1 MKLLLLTFHLLI
13 LKNIFLALDLYE
25 KKDITDF
32 PPTEKINCLITNY
45 FTHETFLK
53 NTANGD
59 PIESNIF
66 FIIGE
71 KTIKSYYI
79 NNYFT
84 IISSPIITRPLY
96 NLYSAS
102 SDYIYIPKYYL
113 FSTYEGEPYEK
124 SIFLGFC
131 NNYFFSVYT
140 FDLTNQD
147 FLLVKSESYEKYLIP
162 NLNHRCSGSAYI
174 GNNDFGD
181 KIFVSNSYSFYSND
195 NNIYNIK
202 YEIKIFEYNVKSYDI
217 NYYVGKTINIELADY
232 TTIQQ
237 NNFDNAILTGLDNL
251 FNQEGVSFIKCKIIN
266 SYINL
271 FLEFPYDKEIIL
283 LCLYYS
289 KDLINSLP
297 NEPKL
302 AIRLDLLKNNLG
314 SNDLTLISTLTL
326 KNSIN
331 IDKDNNDNIN
341 YIYPEMITYKNTQ
354 GDIYVILKGKKY
366 TEIYTINL
374 NVETLLLSNAQLNLS
389 NTYDNNEII
398 SFTTREY
405 IGSFF
410 LSEYNIENNLLNIYI
425 YGDIVNKNNYQ
436 ETKVELNPISD
447 EQVLNT
453 QIVSLSNY
461 LLSILIITDNNKYLI
476 FITYPICDP
485 NTNKIFT
492 MNSENPRY
500 INYAELIPNNL
511 NDNEEIFSYP
521 NKIIDSAMK
530 SNTASVNYAKI
541 EFDENYL
548 TLEEKEQ
555 YLNIEYY
562 TSDNNRITLNPK
574 IHIKDLIIYYNL
586 YFQKNSDENKYYS
599 PKCSFI
605 VNICHD
611 FCNKCSSYS
620 TDNENPNCIECL
632 KPLYYPLSEDNS
644 VDNSKCENI
653 SDIPIRGYY
662 FDETEEKFIKCNE
675 ECEYCI
681 GPEPDQCLKCDD
693 NILYLSEENLNF
705 TYINN
710 KKYEYSNCVPC
721 NLNYY
726 TYSNNNFDDLSSKVC
741 QDISHNKCPNDY
753 PFLYTDYDTNICYQ
767 NCKNTG
773 TKDIYGN
780 NNICNEECDKPFF
793 YFENNTCIYGDK
805 CPDGYYYFPQKFY
818 CIEKCQSNLYH
829 VKEEKENIDN
839 EKYFEFKCDSTCPLL
854 DKPYY
859 FSDEDNYKYCL
870 PSCDKFDYYYGNEIS
885 IKYDIYYKNTLICY
899 SKSQCNNLKDEY
911 SNKKYVALITEN
923 GSQKRICI
931 EECKEVSQFLLP
943 QSFIEDYDCTL
954 ECPENYGNFSW
965 ICIDCSS
972 IGYKEYQKNCVEDC
986 PPHSY
991 KVVGDLLQY
1000 RYKCFS
1006 TCPDDYPY
1014 ADNINYIC
1022 YDNIDN
1028 VPKYKINCDKTKHLW
1043 YTDYDVNNL
1052 PFPVCLN
1059 DTDIY
1064 LSCAAVIQDYS
1075 YTNKITHECV
1085 KICPDYTIQ
1094 NEYTKFCE
1102 LKLNADL
1109 DFTIIRDTLL
1119 THELNNTST
1128 KTESNI
1134 IQYSRDAD
1142 SQFTI
1147 SFYLF
1152 NYSAILEKL
1161 KNNRNPS
1168 ITIQQQTN
1176 GDIRQD
1182 PSSPFYYLNGT
1193 EFFISD
1199 QCENLLR
1206 ELYNIPYY
1214 NEIDYISITYEYING
1229 IKQQIR
1235 RPKKYYE
1242 RQYLLGLL
1250 MDIRRDNT
1258 SQVEYKLYNPKEPY
1272 MELNLALCKENGG
1285 EFNKVQI
1292 NIEKNLPYKI
1302 YNLFD
1307 EVYNFYINN
1316 INEKFEGKR
1325 SKDYVY
1331 DIFNKNS
1338 DFFTSPC
1345 TPFTSNYGTDILSKD
1360 RFERFYTEIN
1370 FCETNCTYQGI
1381 ERSVKNKNENFI
1393 LIKCLCDLKEKYY
1406 TENEIKFGP
1415 NSNGETPN
1423 YDISLQT
1430 IKSNFICFK
1439 KILNIASI
1447 FTKENILGLITLI
1460 CFILILAL
1468 YIIQCMTSIT
1478 NLIETLNMIRIGKYD
1493 HGLIL
1498 FKNVKDYIKEQKKRD
1513 ECYQKRKALKKIH
1526 LKKEKPKNLNLI
1538 QAQHKIKKAENN
1550 IKRKFEGKEMI
1561 PDEKKDELEII
1572 RDRIKDLEEKL
1583 KLKYEKKG
1591 MKNKKIKIKIKEDP
1605 ADIKKINQEIK
1616 ISKKR
1621 LEDLRKQKKEI
1632 ELEKLKYHS
1641 FSSMGSL
1648 PPQPPKRIL
1657 SELPMLDEIDDDLEI
1672 TSKEKIVK
1680 KNKKSKKKDIKKNN
1694 IKEEEKEKNKKD
1706 DDNNNINIE
1715 NEDKKEINNQNEIL
1729 SINKNKEKENIKS
1742 EEKKEENEEGG
1753 EKEEEKNSELSW
1765 ETYDSKDPDGEIKK
1779 KKKKLDKKNKAIEEK
1794 KKREIQL
1801 LLIEKRIKEIEK
1813 RIELLPEE
1821 AAKQKKLLKKEKL
1834 KKEMLKKGLPIKEDI
1849 EIINSENEPIE
1860 KNEENNINNEITK
1873 NEEIPEENLSEINKE
1888 EQSENDDKIS
1898 EQITQVKKVK
1908 KKKDAFFKSIL
1919 NKKYQ
1924 FKYMRLF
1931 YEERP
1936 YNFARDCAIINF
1948 NDLFTSNDFFYIY
1961 VDVEMNDMIYRRAL
1975 KEDNRSFCAMYWCF
1989 LKYKNNFIFCVTKD
2003 YFNIITVKIAILI
2016 YSLSMYPLFSCLFI
2030 NDTLIHKMYIESNNI
2045 KKHTILSTDA
2055 ISIVQYIFT
2064 PIIIEIITLFLKKFV
2079 LTEKDIINFIHKKK
2093 YHSNYVLQEMVKNH
2107 DVRDEKDEEEKDKIL
2122 KQIQNSNKNKEE
2134 KAKETDA
2141 YFAVNDNELKEQ
2153 NKIDYEKE
2161 FEENKTLINEI
2172 RMEISTY
2179 PEKINNRILF
2189 FFIGAFLLSFFNFY
2203 HVTVFTMVYYNCYK
2217 KIILGTVIPLIIN
2230 FIYPFINCLI
2240 IVSLR
2245 YFALNR
2251 GFINLYKLS
2260 KILSYI

>member
-53 NTANGD
+53 NTADGD
-59 PIESNIF
+59 PIESSIF

-71 KTIKSYYI
+71 STIKSNYI

-96 NLYSAS
+96 NLFSVS

-181 KIFVSNSYSFYSND
+181 KIFVSNSYSFYTND
-195 NNIYNIK
+195 NNIYNVK

-436 ETKVELNPISD
+436 ETKVEFNSISS

-461 LLSILIITDNNKYLI
+461 LLSILIITENNKYLV

-485 NTNKIFT
+485 INTNKIFSID
-492 MNSENPRY
+492 SENSIP
-500 INYAELIPNNL
+500 IISNSLIPNSL
-511 NDNEEIFSYP
+511 NTNEEIFSYP
-521 NKIIDSAMK
+521 NRIIDTAMQL
-530 SNTASVNYAKI
+530 NTGSVNYIKI

-548 TLEEKEQ
+548 TSEEKDQ
-555 YLNIEYY
+555 YLNIEYNN
-562 TSDNNRITLNPK
+562 DNKQISLNPK

-586 YFQKNSDENKYYS
+586 YFQKSGDENKYYS

-605 VNICHD
+605 VNICHK
-611 FCNKCSSYS
+611 FCNKCIAYS
-620 TDNENPNCIECL
+620 PDDDDPKCIECL
-632 KPLYYPLSEDNS
+632 QPLYYPLSEDNTIC
-644 VDNSKCENI
+644 KNI
-653 SDIPIRGYY
+653 NDIPIRNYY
-662 FDETEEKFIKCNE
+662 FDETEEKFIECDA
-675 ECEYCI
+675 ECEYCV
-681 GPEPDQCLKCDD
+681 GPGPDQCLKCAD
-693 NILYLSEENLNF
+693 NTLFLTEEKLNYI
-705 TYINN
+705 YINN
-710 KKYEYSNCVPC
+710 KKYEYSNCDVC

-726 TYSNNNFDDLSSKVC
+726 RYSNYNFDDFSSKVC
-741 QDISHNKCPNDY
+741 LDISHNKCPNDFPY
-753 PFLYTDYDTNICYQ
+753 SYFHDNINVNFCYQ

-773 TKDIYGN
+773 TVNIYGIMKSN
-780 NNICNEECDKPFF
+780 ACSDECDNNF
-793 YFENNTCIYGDK
+793 YFFENNTCIDEEE
-805 CPDGYYYFPQKFY
+805 CPNGYYYFPQGFY
-818 CIEKCQSNLYH
+818 CIEKCQNNLYH
-829 VKEEKENIDN
+829 VKEEKENVDN
-839 EKYFEFKCDSTCPLL
+839 EKYFELKCDSTCPLL
-854 DKPYY
+854 DIPYY
-859 FSDEDNYKYCL
+859 FVDEDNYKYCL

-899 SKSQCNNLKDEY
+899 SKSQCNNFKDEY
-911 SNKKYVALITEN
+911 SNKKYVASITEN
-923 GSQKRICI
+923 GSQKRLCVT
-931 EECKEVSQFLLP
+931 ECKEVSQLLLP
-943 QSFIEDYDCTL
+943 QSYIEENDCTL

-965 ICIDCSS
+965 KCIDCAS
-972 IGYKEYQKNCVEDC
+972 IGYKIYQKNCVENC
-986 PPHSY
+986 PTNSY
-991 KVVGDLLQY
+991 RVMGDLPEY
-1000 RYKCFS
+1000 RDKCFS

-1014 ADNINYIC
+1014 ADDINFIC
-1022 YDNIDN
+1022 YDNIDD

-1043 YTDYDVNNL
+1043 YTGYDVNNL

-1064 LSCAAVIQDYS
+1064 LSCAAVIQEYPF
-1075 YTNKITHECV
+1075 TNKITHECV
-1085 KICPDYTIQ
+1085 NICPDYTIQ

-1102 LKLNADL
+1102 LKLDTDL

-1128 KTESNI
+1128 KTETNI
-1134 IQYSRDAD
+1134 IKYSRDAN
-1142 SQFTI
+1142 SEYTI

-1161 KNNRNPS
+1161 KNNINPS

-1193 EFFISD
+1193 EFIISD

-1206 ELYNIPYY
+1206 ELYDIPYY
-1214 NEIDYISITYEYING
+1214 NEIDYVSITYEYING

-1235 RPKKYYE
+1235 TPKKYYV

-1272 MELNLALCKENGG
+1272 MELDLSLCKENGG
-1285 EFNKVQI
+1285 DFNKVKI
-1292 NIEKNLPYKI
+1292 NIEKNLPTNV

-1307 EVYNFYINN
+1307 EVYNYYINN

-1345 TPFTSNYGTDILSKD
+1345 TPFASKYGTDILSKD

-1370 FCETNCTYQGI
+1370 FCEENCTYEGI

-1393 LIKCLCDLKEKYY
+1393 LIKCLCDLKDRYY
-1406 TENEIKFGP
+1406 KENEIKFGP
-1415 NSNGETPN
+1415 NSNGGMPN

-1430 IKSNFICFK
+1430 IKSNFICYK
-1439 KILNIASI
+1439 KILNITSI
-1447 FTKENILGLITLI
+1447 FTKENILGLITLV

-1468 YIIQCMTSIT
+1468 YIIQCITST
-1478 NLIETLNMIRIGKYD
+1478 THLIETLNMIRVGKYD

-1498 FKNVKDYIKEQKKRD
+1498 FKNVKDYLKEQKKRD
-1513 ECYQKRKALKKIH
+1513 ACYQKRKALKKIH
-1526 LKKEKPKNLNLI
+1526 LKIEKPKNLNLI

-1561 PDEKKDELEII
+1561 PDEKKDELEMI

-1583 KLKYEKKG
+1583 KLKYAKKG
-1591 MKNKKIKIKIKEDP
+1591 MKDKKIKIKIKEDP
-1605 ADIKKINQEIK
+1605 TDIKKINQEIK

-1672 TSKEKIVK
+1672 TSKEKIVMKKQK
-1680 KNKKSKKKDIKKNN
+1680 KNKKKEIQKNN
-1694 IKEEEKEKNKKD
+1694 IKEEEKEKEKEKKD
-1706 DDNNNINIE
+1706 DDNNIDN
-1715 NEDKKEINNQNEIL
+1715 KEINNQNEIL
-1729 SINKNKEKENIKS
+1729 SINKNKEQENN
-1742 EEKKEENEEGG
+1742 EEKKEENKEGEKKEEK
-1753 EKEEEKNSELSW
+1753 KEEEKNSESSW
-1765 ETYDSKDPDGEIKK
+1765 ETYDSKDPKGKNKK
-1779 KKKKLDKKNKAIEEK
+1779 KRKKLDKKNKEIEEQ

-1821 AAKQKKLLKKEKL
+1821 SAKQKKLLKKEKL
-1834 KKEMLKKGLPIKEDI
+1834 KKEMLEKGLPIKEDI